1 MRRGAEIPAGFPIR
15 HRGIGPTDELHLE
28 ELRAELAT
36 ERDAVLDAHGRPV
49 MLVVTEGVQ
58 LQGGRQPGVNFDEYG
73 VSLRPAMT
81 VRAARR
87 AGRPS
92 RPSHA
97 RRTAVSDDTAPG
109 TLVLVRDDLIAYSSW
124 GAPLDRARAAR
135 RRLCTRQAQS
145 LS

>member
-1 MRRGAEIPAGFPIR
+1 MASPPAEP
-15 HRGIGPTDELHLE
+15 
-28 ELRAELAT
+28 LRAELAT

-49 MLVVTEGVQ
+49 MHVVTEGIQ
-58 LQGGRQPGVNFDEYG
+58 LQGGRQPGVNFDGYG

-97 RRTAVSDDTAPG
+97 RRRRSRTAVSDDAAPG

-124 GAPLDRARAAR
+124 GAPLDRARAAACAR
-135 RRLCTRQAQS
+135 DRLRACREHGAPSPSATPSGR
-145 LS
+145 